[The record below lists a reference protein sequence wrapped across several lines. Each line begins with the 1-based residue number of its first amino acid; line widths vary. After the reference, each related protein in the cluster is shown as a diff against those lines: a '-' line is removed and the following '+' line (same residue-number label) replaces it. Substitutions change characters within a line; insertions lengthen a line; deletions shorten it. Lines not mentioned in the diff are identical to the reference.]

1 MSQENVEIV
10 RRGYEALNRGGI
22 DGAVGLLAPGVR
34 WDALQEPSRF
44 QPQHDLSLA

>member
-22 DGAVGLLAPGVR
+22 DGAVGLLAPGCVGTLFKNR
-34 WDALQEPSRF
+34 ADSS
-44 QPQHDLSLA
+44 LSTT